1 MTFFNDQNF
10 FAITNTKEQY
20 SHTPHKHTR
29 TQKLCSFSVFVC
41 FFGFCWYIEREEE
54 LLGVWV
60 YKYKEMYVCMCVMH
74 WMLQKEGCRLVLAGL
89 R

>member
-1 MTFFNDQNF
+1 MFFLF
-10 FAITNTKEQY
+10 
-20 SHTPHKHTR
+20 
-29 TQKLCSFSVFVC
+29 VFVC

-74 WMLQKEGCRLVLAGL
+74 WMLQKEGVGWYWLA
-89 R
+89 